1 MRAAIYFTPGEDNP
15 LTLRAAEWL
24 GRDAFDDRVVRDA
37 DPLIDVLVSDPARYG
52 FHATLKAPFRLADGM
67 TLNNLDRELAAFAQR
82 IQAVSLGTL
91 AVTRLD
97 SFFALTVQTALPRL
111 LQVEEAVRTAF
122 EPFRAPLTEQ
132 EVARRNPQAL
142 SERQQ
147 ANLSRWGY
155 PHVGQEFRF
164 HMTLTNSIVD
174 KDQAARVEKRLHS
187 HFNPVLETPVVI
199 DALALFVESGPGAPF
214 YVHSRHPLQSGMPS
228 QVLKP

>member
-1 MRAAIYFTPGEDNP
+1 MRAAIYFTPAKDHP

-24 GRDAFDDRVVRDA
+24 GRDAFDNRAVRDP
-37 DPLIDVLVSDPARYG
+37 DPKVDAFLSEPARYG

-67 TLNNLDRELAAFAQR
+67 TLNDLDRELAAFAQR

-111 LQVEEAVRTAF
+111 RQVEEAVRTAF
-122 EPFRAPLTEQ
+122 EPFRAPLSEH
-132 EVARRNPQAL
+132 EVARRNPQGL

-155 PHVGQEFRF
+155 PHVGQDFRF

-174 KDQAARVEKRLHS
+174 EDEAAQVEKRLHS
-187 HFNPVLETPVVI
+187 QFSRVLETPVVI
-199 DALALFVESGPGAPF
+199 DALALFVEPRPYAPF

-228 QVLKP
+228 

>member
-1 MRAAIYFTPGEDNP
+1 MRAAIYFTPAKDDP

-24 GRDAFDDRVVRDA
+24 GRDAFYDRAVRDP
-37 DPLIDVLVSDPARYG
+37 DPKIDVLVSQPARYG
-52 FHATLKAPFRLADGM
+52 FHATLKAPFRLSDGM
-67 TLNNLDRELAAFAQR
+67 TLNDLDRELSGFAQR

-132 EVARRNPQAL
+132 EVARRNPQGL

-155 PHVGQEFRF
+155 PHVSQDFRF
-164 HMTLTNSIVD
+164 HMTLTNAIVD
-174 KDQAARVEKRLHS
+174 EDEAARVEKRLHS
-187 HFNPVLETPVVI
+187 QFNPVLEAPVVI
-199 DALALFVESGPGAPF
+199 DALALFVEPEPGAPF
-214 YVHSRHPLQSGMPS
+214 YVRSRHLLQSGRPY
-228 QVLKP
+228 

>member
-1 MRAAIYFTPGEDNP
+1 MRVAIYFTPAENDL

-24 GRDAFDDRVVRDA
+24 GRDAFDHRPVRDP
-37 DPLIDVLVSDPARYG
+37 DSKIDALVSEPARYG

-67 TLNNLDRELAAFAQR
+67 TLNELDRELAAFAQR

-97 SFFALTVQTALPRL
+97 RFFALTVQTALPRL

-155 PHVGQEFRF
+155 PHVGRDFRF
-164 HMTLTNSIVD
+164 HMTLTNAIVD
-174 KDQAARVEKRLHS
+174 EDEAARVEKRLHS

-199 DALALFVESGPGAPF
+199 DALALFVEPRPCAPF

-228 QVLKP
+228 

>member
-1 MRAAIYFTPGEDNP
+1 MRAAIYFTPAEDDP

-37 DPLIDVLVSDPARYG
+37 DPLIDVLVSEPARYG
-52 FHATLKAPFRLADGM
+52 FHATLKAPFRLAGGM
-67 TLNNLDRELAAFAQR
+67 TLNDLDRELAAFAQR
-82 IQAVSLGTL
+82 MQAVSLGTL

-132 EVARRNPQAL
+132 EVARRNPQGL

-155 PHVGQEFRF
+155 PYVGQDFRF
-164 HMTLTNSIVD
+164 HMTLTNAIVD
-174 KDQAARVEKRLHS
+174 EDEAARIEKRLHS
-187 HFNPVLETPVVI
+187 QFNPVLETPVVI
-199 DALALFVESGPGAPF
+199 DALALFVEPRPGAPF
-214 YVHSRHPLQSGMPS
+214 YVHSRHPLQSGILS
-228 QVLKP
+228 

>member
-1 MRAAIYFTPGEDNP
+1 MRAAIYFTPAKDHP

-24 GRDAFDDRVVRDA
+24 GRDAFDNRAVRDP
-37 DPLIDVLVSDPARYG
+37 DPKVDAFLSEPARYG

-67 TLNNLDRELAAFAQR
+67 TLNDLDRELAAFAQR

-111 LQVEEAVRTAF
+111 RQVEEAVRTAF
-122 EPFRAPLTEQ
+122 EPFRAPMSEH
-132 EVARRNPQAL
+132 EVARRNPQGL

-155 PHVGQEFRF
+155 PHVGQDFRF

-174 KDQAARVEKRLHS
+174 EDEAAQVEKRLHS
-187 HFNPVLETPVVI
+187 QFSRVLETPVVI
-199 DALALFVESGPGAPF
+199 DALALFVEPRPYAPF

-228 QVLKP
+228 